1 MKKYFSLSILTFVA
15 FLSTNFSAFSQDI
28 HFSQFIATPLLIN
41 PAQTALGGN
50 ARFILNYKNQ
60 WQSIGSP
67 FRTYAFSGDVALN
80 KSKMH
85 PNYFGLGVLFYS
97 DKAGD
102 SQMGITEGALT
113 GSGVIKVADN
123 SHISGGLLLG
133 FTQRS
138 INYDKLLWENQYD
151 GLTLNSSLSSN
162 EPVGQKAY
170 HYFDFGGGVCWTYGK
185 EEKYISA
192 NDGVRATAGISLWH
206 FGLPRYT
213 FYGISDDRL
222 NTKIIMHSAVEI
234 GLANSNVIFAPNL
247 LYMKQGK
254 LHEFDMGG
262 IFKFIL
268 KENSKYTG
276 RIKASAIGMGVSY
289 RFKDAIIPQFS
300 YENSAYAFGI
310 SYDANISKLRAAS
323 DMRGGLEIFLRFSTD
338 HLFTSRNSSE
348 AFYN

>member
-1 MKKYFSLSILTFVA
+1 MKKYFPISILMFVTTVFMNVA
-15 FLSTNFSAFSQDI
+15 GFSQDI

-50 ARFILNYKNQ
+50 ARMILNYKNQ
-60 WQSIGSP
+60 WQSVGSP

-80 KSKMH
+80 KSKTH
-85 PNYFGLGVLFYS
+85 PNYFGMGVLFYS

-102 SQMGITEGALT
+102 SQMGTTEGALT
-113 GSGVIKVADN
+113 FSGIVKVSDN
-123 SHISGGLLLG
+123 SKFSGGMLFG
-133 FTQRS
+133 FSQRS

-151 GLTLNSSLSSN
+151 GLTLNSALASN
-162 EPVGQKAY
+162 EPAGLKAY
-170 HYFDFGGGVCWTYGK
+170 HFFDLGGGVCWTYGK

-192 NDGVRATAGISLWH
+192 NDGVRATVGISVWH

-213 FYGISDDRL
+213 FYGISDERL
-222 NTKIIMHSAVEI
+222 NTKLIMHSAVEM

-254 LHEFDMGG
+254 LHELDLGG
-262 IFKFIL
+262 IFKFII

-276 RIKASAIGMGVSY
+276 RIKASAIGIGVSY
-289 RFKDAIIPQFS
+289 RYKDAIIPQFS

-310 SYDANISKLRAAS
+310 SYDANISQLKAAS
-323 DMRGGLEIFLRFSTD
+323 EMRGGMEVYIRFATD